1 MIQVRL
7 YNYDNY
13 KDFVND
19 WIRNQANAGRGRY
32 LEISKFLNIHT
43 TLTSQ
48 IFKGDRDLNH
58 DQGFQ
63 LCSFLGFNQLETEY
77 FLLLISLNKAAN
89 FKLVEFYK
97 NKIEALQIELS
108 GMKNRIKKNV
118 SLGQEQKALFY
129 SNWFYSAIRLSTSL
143 DHINSKEDISTYL
156 KIPLKTVSPIVDF
169 LLSVSL
175 LNEENDMLT
184 VGPTV
189 THLGP
194 DSPLISNHHG
204 NWRIKA
210 MERHSDLKP
219 EEFCFSAP
227 LTINQKDAAKVK
239 EILKESIEKISEI
252 VQDSD
257 DIDSLFCVNL
267 DWFSPLN

>member
-19 WIRNQANAGRGRY
+19 WIRVQKKSGRGKY

-48 IFKGDRDLNH
+48 IFKGERELNH
-58 DQGFQ
+58 DQGYS
-63 LCSFLGFNQLETEY
+63 LCDYLGFNEIETDY
-77 FLLLISLNKAAN
+77 FLLLISKNKAAN
-89 FKLVEFYK
+89 FKLVKHYDE
-97 NKIEALQIELS
+97 KIQSLKSELS
-108 GMKNRIKKNV
+108 EIKNRLKQKTV
-118 SLGQEQKALFY
+118 LGEEQKALFY
-129 SNWFYSAIRLSTSL
+129 SNWYYSAIRLSTSM
-143 DHINSKEDISTYL
+143 DNINSKEDISNFL
-156 KIPLKTVSPIVDF
+156 NIPLKTVGPIVDF

-175 LNEENDMLT
+175 LNEEDEKLT
-184 VGPTV
+184 IGPTV

-210 MERHSDLKP
+210 MERHSELKSN
-219 EEFCFSAP
+219 EFCFSAP
-227 LTINQKDAAKVK
+227 LTINESDVEKVK
-239 EILKESIEKISEI
+239 EILKNSIEQISEI
-252 VQDSD
+252 VQASENV
-257 DIDSLFCVNL
+257 DSLYCVNL